1 MNLRPTTPLILALL
15 LAASAAAAQTDP
27 VVQPVIDATRV
38 ASIQAD
44 LQRQLDR
51 LGGGARIVAC
61 GPVLQLQ
68 QPGEGGYHQ
77 TFGASCRLDIAGRS
91 LPALLCDDD
100 RAAKFS
106 LTLAATQDMNAMAS
120 FLSNNCRG
128 AP

>member
-1 MNLRPTTPLILALL
+1 MNLRPATALL
-15 LAASAAAAQTDP
+15 TAFVLLAGPALAQTDP
-27 VVQPVIDATRV
+27 VVQPVIDAARV

-51 LGGGARIVAC
+51 LGGGARIAAC

-68 QPGEGGYHQ
+68 LPGEGGYHQ

-106 LTLAATQDMNAMAS
+106 LTLAATPDVNAMAS

-128 AP
+128 TP